1 MNGIK
6 NLLIFAAGAVV
17 GGIVTWRIAK
27 KTYEKIIADETEAAK
42 KSAQDE
48 IDIYKT
54 QLEDK
59 IDNYVKETSNSASEE
74 SENDDDEYEEVEE
87 PEEDEDDDEYEE
99 VEEPEEEDEDEEYYA
114 EPRYRYD
121 SYLNELEYFK
131 GKGRTDEIG
140 HINVPYIIN
149 EADIGDKMD
158 YDLIHLTFYAD
169 HILTDDANLPIKDID
184 EIVGPEALKCFLNEF
199 VNIVYVRNERLGC
212 DFEIC
217 RDLRRYADCRDQ
229 DKWRND
235 ELNDRSTD

>member
-87 PEEDEDDDEYEE
+87 PEEDED
-99 VEEPEEEDEDEEYYA
+99 EDEDYYA
-114 EPRYRYD
+114 EPRYRYN

-131 GKGRTDEIG
+131 GKERTDEIG
-140 HINVPYIIN
+140 QINVPYIIN
-149 EADIGDKMD
+149 ETDVGDKMD

>member
-87 PEEDEDDDEYEE
+87 PEEDED
-99 VEEPEEEDEDEEYYA
+99 EDEDYYA
-114 EPRYRYD
+114 EPRYRYN

-131 GKGRTDEIG
+131 GKERTDEIG
-140 HINVPYIIN
+140 QINVPYIIN
-149 EADIGDKMD
+149 ESDVGDKMD

-235 ELNDRSTD
+235 ELNDRSAD

>member
-87 PEEDEDDDEYEE
+87 PEE
-99 VEEPEEEDEDEEYYA
+99 EDEDEEYYA
-114 EPRYRYD
+114 EPRYRYN

-131 GKGRTDEIG
+131 GKERMDEIG
-140 HINVPYIIN
+140 QINVPYIIN
-149 EADIGDKMD
+149 ETDVGDKMD

>member
-87 PEEDEDDDEYEE
+87 PEEEDED
-99 VEEPEEEDEDEEYYA
+99 EEDEDEEYYA
-114 EPRYRYD
+114 EPRYRYN

-131 GKGRTDEIG
+131 GKEHMDEIG
-140 HINVPYIIN
+140 QINVPYIIN
-149 EADIGDKMD
+149 ESDVGDKMD

>member
-74 SENDDDEYEEVEE
+74 SES
-87 PEEDEDDDEYEE
+87 DDDEYEE
-99 VEEPEEEDEDEEYYA
+99 VEEPEEEDEDEDYYA

-140 HINVPYIIN
+140 QINVPYIIN
-149 EADIGDKMD
+149 ETDVGDKMD

>member
-27 KTYEKIIADETEAAK
+27 KTYEKIITDETEAAK

-87 PEEDEDDDEYEE
+87 PEEDED
-99 VEEPEEEDEDEEYYA
+99 EDEDEDYCA
-114 EPRYRYD
+114 EPRYRYN

-131 GKGRTDEIG
+131 GKERMNEIG
-140 HINVPYIIN
+140 QINVPYIIN
-149 EADIGDKMD
+149 ETDVGDKMD

>member
-87 PEEDEDDDEYEE
+87 PEE
-99 VEEPEEEDEDEEYYA
+99 EPEEDEDEDEEYYA

-131 GKGRTDEIG
+131 GKERTDEIG
-140 HINVPYIIN
+140 QINVPYIIN
-149 EADIGDKMD
+149 ETDVGDKMD

>member
-6 NLLIFAAGAVV
+6 NLLIFAAGAIV

-87 PEEDEDDDEYEE
+87 PEE
-99 VEEPEEEDEDEEYYA
+99 EDEDEEYCA
-114 EPRYRYD
+114 EPRYRYN

-131 GKGRTDEIG
+131 GKERMDEIG

-149 EADIGDKMD
+149 ETDVGDKMD

-217 RDLRRYADCRDQ
+217 RDLCRDQ